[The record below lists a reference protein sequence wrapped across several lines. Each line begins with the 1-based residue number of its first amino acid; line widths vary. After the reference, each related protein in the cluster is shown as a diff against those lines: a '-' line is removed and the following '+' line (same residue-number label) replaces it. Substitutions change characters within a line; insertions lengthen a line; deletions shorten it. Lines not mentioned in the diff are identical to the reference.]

1 MTEWFG
7 EYAMHKITVSLLD
20 LEDGFTNNFEELTY
34 YLDVHTGKVVLV
46 TESDRDI
53 LDDAWENL
61 ADDTMLGEELLR
73 QYLQE
78 ANLPAWQVESA
89 LEAWPVEMDAD
100 DRFRPIPKQTSWEGY
115 SDMEAFIE
123 SLGESHL
130 ADLLAVAIR
139 GKGAFR
145 RFKDVLDDYP
155 AERQAWFSFELARR
169 RQRMRAWLDSLEA
182 EIEVVE

>member
-1 MTEWFG
+1 MRKT
-7 EYAMHKITVSLLD
+7 TVSLLD
-20 LEDGFTNNFEELTY
+20 LDDGFTNSLEELTY

-61 ADDTMLGEELLR
+61 ADDTVLGEELLR
-73 QYLQE
+73 QYLQD

-89 LEAWPVEMDAD
+89 LQALPVDLDAD

-115 SDMEAFIE
+115 SDMEAYIE

-130 ADLLAVAIR
+130 ADLLDVAIR

-145 RFKDVLDDYP
+145 RFKDVLGDYP
-155 AERQAWFSFELARR
+155 AQRQAWFSFERARQR
-169 RQRMRAWLDSLEA
+169 ERMRAWLDSLEA
-182 EIEVVE
+182 EIEAVE